1 LDSKNQLAGL
11 CFSKLNRTLKLEIPY
26 LEWFSIPLLTSEA
39 GILSCW
45 LYALGGKSME
55 HDVLIIGGGPAGLT
69 AGIYAGRGSLNTII
83 LEKGNPGGQIAQ
95 TDEVENYPGFP
106 DVVSGP
112 ELSQRMVQQAEKFGA
127 KIVFDEV
134 LSLEKIAG
142 GFSIK
147 GYDKTYT
154 TKVVII
160 ATGANPKRLN
170 VPGEDKFYGRGVS
183 TCATCDGFFYRGKH
197 VIVVGG
203 GDAAIE
209 EGTFLTKFAETVTV
223 VHRRSELRANKV
235 AQDRAFRNPKMK
247 FVWNT
252 VVEEVLG
259 DETVTGVKVKNLET
273 GESST
278 MPTDGVFIY
287 VGHEPNTGFLS
298 GTLELNNHGYVAVK
312 DEIYTSVE
320 GIYSAG
326 DVSDEIYRQLSTS
339 VGAGTK
345 AAMKAEKYIADLEDQ
360 HVQLATGSSVA
371 VAAD

>member
-1 LDSKNQLAGL
+1 
-11 CFSKLNRTLKLEIPY
+11 
-26 LEWFSIPLLTSEA
+26 
-39 GILSCW
+39 
-45 LYALGGKSME
+45 ME
-55 HDVLIIGGGPAGLT
+55 YDVLIIGGGPAGLT
-69 AGIYAGRGSLNTII
+69 AGIYAGRGSLNTVI

-112 ELSQRMVQQAEKFGA
+112 ELSSRMVQQAEKFGA

-134 LSLEKIAG
+134 MSLEKVNG

-223 VHRRSELRANKV
+223 VHRRGELRANKV

-259 DETVTGVKVKNLET
+259 DDGVVTGVKVKNLET
-273 GESST
+273 DESSVLN
-278 MPTDGVFIY
+278 TDGVFIY

-320 GIYSAG
+320 GIFSAG

-345 AAMKAEKYIADLEDQ
+345 AAMKAEKYIADLEDHHHAQ
-360 HVQLATGSSVA
+360 PVGNSSVA